1 MRRWI
6 QTMSACETTIAVI
19 LEHCTRLHEQRQQQ
33 ARRAPAH
40 TLQRH
45 MWPHGTSTTLIVL
58 SEQTLHNC
66 RSLENLPTRA
76 RTHTHTHKHNH
87 PRTSH
92 NTCLLLLRAALGQL
106 QRFKKGHTTVEETPQ
121 PKCARVVSYL
131 LCALDARAAAPA
143 SRFPQGQQAR
153 PHLEHKRHTSNVTRH
168 TSHVARQTSH
178 VTSHVKRHTSHSR
191 VSSLTQ
197 LAEPPAQQVVPLCRY
212 SK

>member
-6 QTMSACETTIAVI
+6 QTMNACETIIDVI
-19 LEHCTRLHEQRQQQ
+19 LVHCARLHEQRQQQ

-76 RTHTHTHKHNH
+76 RTHTHTRTHNH

-92 NTCLLLLRAALGQL
+92 TTCLLLLRAALGQL
-106 QRFKKGHTTVEETPQ
+106 QRFK
-121 PKCARVVSYL
+121 RVIRQS
-131 LCALDARAAAPA
+131 
-143 SRFPQGQQAR
+143 
-153 PHLEHKRHTSNVTRH
+153 KRR
-168 TSHVARQTSH
+168 
-178 VTSHVKRHTSHSR
+178 HSR
-191 VSSLTQ
+191 NVRAWCPTFYARLTHELQ
-197 LAEPPAQQVVPLCRY
+197 RPRHVFLKGNKLDLT
-212 SK
+212 

>member
-76 RTHTHTHKHNH
+76 RTHTHT
-87 PRTSH
+87 
-92 NTCLLLLRAALGQL
+92 NTITREHHTTRACCSCALRLANSSASKRVTRQSKRHHSRNVRAWCPTFDARLTHEL
-106 QRFKKGHTTVEETPQ
+106 QRPRHVFLKGN
-121 PKCARVVSYL
+121 K
-131 LCALDARAAAPA
+131 LD
-143 SRFPQGQQAR
+143 
-153 PHLEHKRHTSNVTRH
+153 
-168 TSHVARQTSH
+168 
-178 VTSHVKRHTSHSR
+178 
-191 VSSLTQ
+191 LT
-197 LAEPPAQQVVPLCRY
+197 
-212 SK
+212 